1 MNAQASAAA
10 AKSEQQIVRRRLDAA
25 GWGLLLVI
33 TGAALL
39 LPDQHLAEIIW
50 LIGVGLVLLGANV
63 VRHLNGMTMATSN
76 FVLGAVA
83 LAGGVAAIFG
93 INLPLIPIVLILFGV
108 SLLISVL
115 FEKGR

>member
-1 MNAQASAAA
+1 MNAQASSVA
-10 AKSEQQIVRRRLDAA
+10 AKSERQIVHRRLDTA

-50 LIGVGLVLLGANV
+50 LIGVGLVLLAANV
-63 VRHLNGMTMATSN
+63 VRHLNRMPMTTSN
-76 FVLGAVA
+76 FVLGTVA

-93 INLPLIPIVLILFGV
+93 IALPLIPIVLILFGA
-108 SLLISVL
+108 SLLIGPL